1 MISQFCPA
9 LVSLPQDL
17 PDSFREG
24 ESFAAEMDHL
34 DCILSGWP
42 LQYFIHCG
50 QSLLNSLRFFNRV
63 SLFLIFINFLGA
75 TPDTGG
81 VGHCKQ
87 TETMLTAGLSNVVLL
102 VVALCTRAFF
112 RGHTGDRISD
122 LRWSPTIISC
132 RLNSARG
139 KERNKIRSN

>member
-1 MISQFCPA
+1 MAAAVAAPA
-9 LVSLPQDL
+9 ATDLVWLGGCGKSLDVS
-17 PDSFREG
+17 DSNVFG
-24 ESFAAEMDHL
+24 SV
-34 DCILSGWP
+34 
-42 LQYFIHCG
+42 
-50 QSLLNSLRFFNRV
+50 LNSLRFFNRV
-63 SLFLIFINFLGA
+63 SLFLIFMNFLGA

-139 KERNKIRSN
+139 KERKKLDPTSNST